1 MDMTSDLIQ
10 VIVVSCLGSTGLF
23 SFLQFLITRKGALT
37 TAVRAIL
44 RDRILILSEEY
55 LERNEITLHE
65 RDNYTSLYDA
75 YKGVKGNT
83 FVDDLYKEVMD
94 LPLRKQEGR

>member
-1 MDMTSDLIQ
+1 MSNEIMAAI
-10 VIVVSCLGSTGLF
+10 IVSALSSTGLF
-23 SFLQFLITRKGALT
+23 SFLQFLLTRRGALT
-37 TAVRAIL
+37 KAVQAIL
-44 RDRILILSEEY
+44 RDRMLILSEDY
-55 LERNEITLHE
+55 LQKCEITLHE

-94 LPLRKQEGR
+94 LPLKK

>member
-1 MDMTSDLIQ
+1 MSNDILQI
-10 VIVVSCLGSTGLF
+10 IVVSCLGSTGLF

-55 LERNEITLHE
+55 IQRNEITLHE

-94 LPLRKQEGR
+94 LPLKK

>member
-1 MDMTSDLIQ
+1 MSNEIMTA
-10 VIVVSCLGSTGLF
+10 IVVSALSSTGLF
-23 SFLQFLITRKGALT
+23 SFLQFLITRRGALT
-37 TAVRAIL
+37 KAVQAIL
-44 RDRILILSEEY
+44 RDRMLILSEDY
-55 LERNEITLHE
+55 LQRGEITLHE

-94 LPLRKQEGR
+94 LPLKK

>member
-1 MDMTSDLIQ
+1 MSNEILTAI
-10 VIVVSCLGSTGLF
+10 VISALSSTGLF
-23 SFLQFLITRKGALT
+23 SFLQFLITRRGALT
-37 TAVRAIL
+37 KAVQAIL
-44 RDRILILSEEY
+44 RDRMLILSEDY
-55 LERNEITLHE
+55 LSRGEITLHE

-94 LPLRKQEGR
+94 LPLKK

>member
-1 MDMTSDLIQ
+1 MSNDIIQ
-10 VIVVSCLGSTGLF
+10 IIIVSCLGSTGLF

-55 LERNEITLHE
+55 IQRNEITLHE

-94 LPLRKQEGR
+94 LPLKK

>member
-1 MDMTSDLIQ
+1 MRALSNDILQAI
-10 VIVVSCLGSTGLF
+10 VISALSSTGLF

-55 LERNEITLHE
+55 IQKNEITLHE

-75 YKGVKGNT
+75 YKGVRGNT

-94 LPLRKQEGR
+94 LPLKK

>member
-1 MDMTSDLIQ
+1 MSNEILQAI
-10 VIVVSCLGSTGLF
+10 VISALSSTGLF
-23 SFLQFLITRKGALT
+23 SFLQFLITRRGALT
-37 TAVRAIL
+37 KAVQAIL
-44 RDRILILSEEY
+44 RDRMLILSEDY
-55 LERNEITLHE
+55 LQRGWITLHE

-94 LPLRKQEGR
+94 LPLKK

>member
-1 MDMTSDLIQ
+1 MTSDLIQ

>member
-1 MDMTSDLIQ
+1 MSNDVMQAIIISAL
-10 VIVVSCLGSTGLF
+10 SSTGLF

-44 RDRILILSEEY
+44 RDRMLILSEEY
-55 LERNEITLHE
+55 LSKGELTLHE

-83 FVDDLYKEVMD
+83 FVDDLYKEIMD
-94 LPLRKQEGR
+94 LPLKK

>member
-1 MDMTSDLIQ
+1 MSNEIMTA
-10 VIVVSCLGSTGLF
+10 IVVSALSSTGLF
-23 SFLQFLITRKGALT
+23 SFMQFLITRRGALT
-37 TAVRAIL
+37 KAVQAIL
-44 RDRILILSEEY
+44 RDRMLILSEDY
-55 LERNEITLHE
+55 LQRGEITLHE

-94 LPLRKQEGR
+94 LPLKK

>member
-1 MDMTSDLIQ
+1 MSNEILTA
-10 VIVVSCLGSTGLF
+10 IVVSALSSTGLF
-23 SFLQFLITRKGALT
+23 SFLQFLITRRGALT
-37 TAVRAIL
+37 KAVQAIL
-44 RDRILILSEEY
+44 RDRMLILSEDY
-55 LERNEITLHE
+55 LQRGEITLHE

-94 LPLRKQEGR
+94 LPLKK

>member
-1 MDMTSDLIQ
+1 MSNDILQ
-10 VIVVSCLGSTGLF
+10 AIVLSALSSTGLF

-55 LERNEITLHE
+55 IQKNEITLHE

-94 LPLRKQEGR
+94 LPLKK

>member
-1 MDMTSDLIQ
+1 MSNDILQI
-10 VIVVSCLGSTGLF
+10 IVVSCLGSTGLF
-23 SFLQFLITRKGALT
+23 SFLQFLLTRRGALT

-55 LERNEITLHE
+55 IQRNEITLHE

-94 LPLRKQEGR
+94 LPLKK

>member
-1 MDMTSDLIQ
+1 MSNEIMTAI
-10 VIVVSCLGSTGLF
+10 VISALGSTGLF
-23 SFLQFLITRKGALT
+23 SFLQFLMTRRGALT
-37 TAVRAIL
+37 KAVQAIL
-44 RDRILILSEEY
+44 RDRMLILSEEY
-55 LERNEITLHE
+55 LQRGEITLHE

-94 LPLRKQEGR
+94 LPLKK

>member
-1 MDMTSDLIQ
+1 MSNDIIQ
-10 VIVVSCLGSTGLF
+10 IIVVSCLGSTGLF

-55 LERNEITLHE
+55 IQKNEITLHE

-94 LPLRKQEGR
+94 LPLKK

>member
-1 MDMTSDLIQ
+1 MSNDIIQ
-10 VIVVSCLGSTGLF
+10 IIIVSCLGSTGLF

-55 LERNEITLHE
+55 IQRNEITLHE

-83 FVDDLYKEVMD
+83 FVDDLYKDVMD
-94 LPLRKQEGR
+94 LPLKK

>member
-1 MDMTSDLIQ
+1 MSNEIMTA
-10 VIVVSCLGSTGLF
+10 IVVSALSSTGLF
-23 SFLQFLITRKGALT
+23 SFLQFLITRRGALT
-37 TAVRAIL
+37 KAVQAIL
-44 RDRILILSEEY
+44 RDRMLILSEEY
-55 LERNEITLHE
+55 LQRGWITLHE

-94 LPLRKQEGR
+94 LPLKK

>member
-1 MDMTSDLIQ
+1 MTSDLIQ
-10 VIVVSCLGSTGLF
+10 VVVISCLGSTGLF

-44 RDRILILSEEY
+44 RDRMLILSEEY
-55 LERNEITLHE
+55 LQKNEITLHE

-94 LPLRKQEGR
+94 LPLKK

>member
-1 MDMTSDLIQ
+1 MQDTIIIAVISAMTSGGVL
-10 VIVVSCLGSTGLF
+10 
-23 SFLQFLITRKGALT
+23 SFIQFLITRRGALT

-44 RDRILILSEEY
+44 RDRILILSETYIEQGSI
-55 LERNEITLHE
+55 NLHE

-94 LPLRKQEGR
+94 LPLKK

>member
-1 MDMTSDLIQ
+1 MSNEILTAI
-10 VIVVSCLGSTGLF
+10 VISALSSTGLF
-23 SFLQFLITRKGALT
+23 SFLQFLLTRRGALT
-37 TAVRAIL
+37 KAVQAIL
-44 RDRILILSEEY
+44 RDRMLILSEDY
-55 LERNEITLHE
+55 LQRGEITLHE

-94 LPLRKQEGR
+94 LPLKK

>member
-1 MDMTSDLIQ
+1 MTSDLIQ
-10 VIVVSCLGSTGLF
+10 VVVISCLGSTGLF

-44 RDRILILSEEY
+44 RDRMLILSEEY
-55 LERNEITLHE
+55 LQKGEVTLHE

-94 LPLRKQEGR
+94 LPLKK

>member
-1 MDMTSDLIQ
+1 MSNDILQ
-10 VIVVSCLGSTGLF
+10 VIFVSCLGSTGLF

-44 RDRILILSEEY
+44 RDRMLILSEGYMEQG
-55 LERNEITLHE
+55 EITLHE

-83 FVDDLYKEVMD
+83 FVDELYKEVMD
-94 LPLRKQEGR
+94 LPLKK

>member
-1 MDMTSDLIQ
+1 MRILSNDIIQ
-10 VIVVSCLGSTGLF
+10 AIIISALSSTGLF

-55 LERNEITLHE
+55 IQKNEITLHE

-83 FVDDLYKEVMD
+83 FVDDLYKEVME
-94 LPLRKQEGR
+94 LPLKK

>member
-1 MDMTSDLIQ
+1 MSNEILQAIA
-10 VIVVSCLGSTGLF
+10 ISALSSTGLF
-23 SFLQFLITRKGALT
+23 SFLQFLITRRGALT
-37 TAVRAIL
+37 KAVQAIL
-44 RDRILILSEEY
+44 RDRMLILSEEY
-55 LERNEITLHE
+55 LQRNEITLHE

-94 LPLRKQEGR
+94 LPLKK

>member
-1 MDMTSDLIQ
+1 MSNEIMTAI
-10 VIVVSCLGSTGLF
+10 VISALSSTGLF
-23 SFLQFLITRKGALT
+23 SFLQFLMTRRGALT
-37 TAVRAIL
+37 KAVQAIL
-44 RDRILILSEEY
+44 RDRMLILSEDY
-55 LERNEITLHE
+55 LQRGEITLHE

-94 LPLRKQEGR
+94 LPLKK

>member
-1 MDMTSDLIQ
+1 MSNEIMTAI
-10 VIVVSCLGSTGLF
+10 VISALGSTGLF
-23 SFLQFLITRKGALT
+23 SFLQFLMTRRGALT
-37 TAVRAIL
+37 KAVQAIL
-44 RDRILILSEEY
+44 RDRMLILSEDY
-55 LERNEITLHE
+55 LQRGEITLHE

-94 LPLRKQEGR
+94 LPLKK

>member
-1 MDMTSDLIQ
+1 MSNDIIQ
-10 VIVVSCLGSTGLF
+10 VIIISALSSTGLF
-23 SFLQFLITRKGALT
+23 SFLQFLMTRKGALT

-44 RDRILILSEEY
+44 RDRMLILSEEY
-55 LERNEITLHE
+55 LQRNEITLHE

-83 FVDDLYKEVMD
+83 FVDDLYKEVMG
-94 LPLRKQEGR
+94 LPLKK